1 MGRPLRIGSEPGNVA
16 VLNAPD
22 DPISMR
28 IMRNI
33 AFNAVGRLWLIS
45 TNLLL
50 TPLILSYLG
59 QDRFAVWALFWSLT
73 QYFLLLDMGLG
84 SSLVKYFSEYQS
96 RGDAVSINRILAS
109 ALLFYLAL
117 GAVVVIL
124 LWPVVAWIAS
134 LFSIPEGLRSEAAR
148 TFQVGL
154 VVLFLMN
161 LVSLFDGLL
170 KGFQRMDLVN
180 LTLIVV
186 SIPNLFGSYLVLR
199 LGWGL
204 LGLVTVASIVY
215 LFQLLLLAVQA
226 KIAYPALAWR
236 RQDLRFESL
245 KALFGY
251 GIRFQISQVSQLVSY
266 QADKILLGLF
276 VPLRY
281 VTYYDLGS
289 KVCYLLHDLPHIML
303 GAVFPAASELAGKE
317 DQGRLWV
324 MFERGTKYLLLFTVP
339 ILVGTWLTAHLIL
352 QVWLGHVLPDIHLA
366 IMLLSMGYW
375 TVVSMG
381 MVTTIGAGIGWV
393 APLMRVS
400 LIQGG
405 LNLLL
410 SLALIVPFGYVGVLI
425 GTTVALILSNGYLL
439 VLFCQ
444 EFRRSF
450 GDQLRQAGGIFLL
463 NVPPAIV
470 SLLFLGWAAGW
481 VGEGQRGPALLAL
494 VSFIILYATSYL
506 ITIRL
511 ACALDPH
518 DWELLGDYLP
528 MVRVLVR
535 KSG

>member
-1 MGRPLRIGSEPGNVA
+1 MFTLNEPDA
-16 VLNAPD
+16 
-22 DPISMR
+22 PISRR
-28 IMRNI
+28 ILRNT

-84 SSLVKYFSEYQS
+84 SALVKYFSEYQS
-96 RGDAVSINRILAS
+96 KGDTLSINRVLAS
-109 ALLFYLAL
+109 ALFFYLAL
-117 GAVVVIL
+117 GAVVVML
-124 LWPVVAWIAS
+124 LWPVVGWIAS
-134 LFSIPEGLRSEAAR
+134 LFYIPEGLRSEAAR

-180 LTLIVV
+180 LTLIAV
-186 SIPNLFGSYLVLR
+186 SIPNLLGSYLVLR

-204 LGLVTVASIVY
+204 LGLVTIACIVY
-215 LFQLLLLAVQA
+215 LLQLLLLAVQA
-226 KIAYPALAWR
+226 KIAFPALAWR
-236 RQDLRFESL
+236 RQDLRFAAI

-251 GIRFQISQVSQLVSY
+251 GIRFQISQVAQLVSY

-281 VTYYDLGS
+281 VTFYDLGA
-289 KVCYLLHDLPHIML
+289 KVSYLLHDLPQIML
-303 GAVFPAASELAGKE
+303 GAIFPAASALAGKE
-317 DQGRLWV
+317 DQRRLW
-324 MFERGTKYLLLFTVP
+324 MLFELGTKCLLLLSVP
-339 ILVGTWLTAHLIL
+339 TLVGTWLTAHLIL
-352 QVWLGHVLPDIHLA
+352 QVWLGHVLSDVHLA
-366 IMLLSMGYW
+366 ILLLSTGYW

-393 APLMRVS
+393 GPLMRIS

-410 SLALIVPFGYVGVLI
+410 SLALIFPFGYTGVLI

-439 VLFCQ
+439 VLFCRD
-444 EFRRSF
+444 FKRSW

-463 NVPPAIV
+463 NFPPAVV
-470 SLLFLGWAAGW
+470 SLLFIGWAAGW
-481 VGEGQRGPALLAL
+481 VGEAERGPALLAL
-494 VSFIILYATSYL
+494 VSCIILYVTVYL
-506 ITIRL
+506 ITIRV
-511 ACALDPH
+511 AGVLDHH
-518 DWELLGDYLP
+518 DRELLSDYLP